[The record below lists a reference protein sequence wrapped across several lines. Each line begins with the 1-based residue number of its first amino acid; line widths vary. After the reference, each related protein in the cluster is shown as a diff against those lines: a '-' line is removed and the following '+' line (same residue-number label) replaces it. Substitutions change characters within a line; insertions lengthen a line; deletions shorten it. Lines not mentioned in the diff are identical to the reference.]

1 MCIGLEPRTARF
13 EVPIGDA
20 IQILGEELWRHPITR
35 VGCLARSRSPLGM
48 LSPTGMMFK
57 SSARNSNA
65 LMTQKRSPI
74 SKGKIFNDIELEN
87 IREITKL

>member
-1 MCIGLEPRTARF
+1 VFYQE
-13 EVPIGDA
+13 EVPIGDV
-20 IQILGEELWRHPITR
+20 IP
-35 VGCLARSRSPLGM
+35 CPLRGP
-48 LSPTGMMFK
+48 SAGMMFK

-65 LMTQKRSPI
+65 LMTQKRSQI